1 MHLNNC
7 VEYFEKFASTEL
19 NVCHLLQVFQG
30 IGPSKK
36 RAKAMCAD
44 YALVHL
50 AVIDKVDE
58 TPSDVLEDAESPE
71 DFTADITDQSTQL
84 YYDFNLPES
93 EQAAYVPSE
102 DFYADDDDD
111 DDFMTELDDVT
122 LQLLGKN
129 PLTIMGELRPDAVY
143 MLLDETGDP
152 LHPKFLM
159 SVTLDEETFQGSGPS
174 KKLAKGRAARD
185 ALRRFF
191 NLEFGA
197 SESEF

>member
-1 MHLNNC
+1 
-7 VEYFEKFASTEL
+7 
-19 NVCHLLQVFQG
+19 
-30 IGPSKK
+30 
-36 RAKAMCAD
+36 MCAD

-50 AVIDKVDE
+50 GVIEKVDE
-58 TPSDVLEDAESPE
+58 TPPDVMEDVEGPD

-93 EQAAYVPSE
+93 EQVADPPRA

-111 DDFMTELDDVT
+111 DDFINEIDDVT

-143 MLLDETGDP
+143 TLLDETGDP

-191 NLEFGA
+191 SLEFGT
-197 SESEF
+197 SESEFHLCFVVASACRMNILLGQGSPKFFGQGPH

>member
-1 MHLNNC
+1 
-7 VEYFEKFASTEL
+7 
-19 NVCHLLQVFQG
+19 
-30 IGPSKK
+30 
-36 RAKAMCAD
+36 MCAD

-50 AVIDKVDE
+50 GAIDSVDE
-58 TPSDVLEDAESPE
+58 TPADMIDYTDKSD
-71 DFTADITDQSTQL
+71 DFTADIADPSTQL
-84 YYDFNLPES
+84 FYDFNLPEPPEPPADS
-93 EQAAYVPSE
+93 AVPE

-111 DDFMTELDDVT
+111 DDFMNEIDDMT

-143 MLLDETGDP
+143 TLLDETGDP

-159 SVTLDEETFQGSGPS
+159 SVTLDEETYQGSGPS

-185 ALRRFF
+185 ALLRFY

-197 SESEF
+197 SESNCQSFNLL